1 VKALSKYQFETA
13 TTVGMRHAFH
23 RPLRPAFHFYLY
35 LPGGVGPSSR
45 RIPMSPG
52 HPAVRDRKGVSRR
65 CALFIFYDI
74 LFPIRRRSAQEGI
87 TWHLGPYS
95 TFMALNRDEVS
106 REWTNLATNSLL
118 FLSLSLPFSFLF
130 HPILTCEGFTWKVKS
145 ENFIAA
151 GPRDYRHFI
160 LFLFFRQISIKINI
174 FFIYK
179 FFLYI
184 YYFILYYF
192 LNRSKIFFT
201 LI

>member
-1 VKALSKYQFETA
+1 MYVCAKRVYVKALSKYQFETA

-35 LPGGVGPSSR
+35 LPGGASVPPLVAFR
-45 RIPMSPG
+45 CPRVTP
-52 HPAVRDRKGVSRR
+52 VRDRKGVSRR

-74 LFPIRRRSAQEGI
+74 LFPIRSRSAQEGI

-118 FLSLSLPFSFLF
+118 FLSLPFSFLF

-151 GPRDYRHFI
+151 GTRDYRHFI
-160 LFLFFRQISIKINI
+160 LFLLF
-174 FFIYK
+174 
-179 FFLYI
+179 
-184 YYFILYYF
+184 
-192 LNRSKIFFT
+192 
-201 LI
+201 

>member
-1 VKALSKYQFETA
+1 MYVCAKRVYVKALSKYQFETA

-35 LPGGVGPSSR
+35 LPGGVGPSCR

-74 LFPIRRRSAQEGI
+74 LFPIRSRSAQEGI

-118 FLSLSLPFSFLF
+118 FLSLSPFFLF
-130 HPILTCEGFTWKVKS
+130 ISSDSNLRRIHLEGQKREF
-145 ENFIAA
+145 
-151 GPRDYRHFI
+151 H
-160 LFLFFRQISIKINI
+160 
-174 FFIYK
+174 
-179 FFLYI
+179 
-184 YYFILYYF
+184 
-192 LNRSKIFFT
+192 RSWSS
-201 LI
+201 